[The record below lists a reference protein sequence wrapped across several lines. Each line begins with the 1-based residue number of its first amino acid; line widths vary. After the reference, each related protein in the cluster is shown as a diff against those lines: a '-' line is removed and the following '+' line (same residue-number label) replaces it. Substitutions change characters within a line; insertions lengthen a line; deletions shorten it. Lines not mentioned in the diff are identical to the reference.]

1 MRCYYYGPPSK
12 TLLRAA
18 FKVRSKAMWLRW
30 PTAAV
35 LVISWALVMPSAW
48 LLVKAGEIG
57 HALAGWCGFESRDW

>member
-1 MRCYYYGPPSK
+1 
-12 TLLRAA
+12 
-18 FKVRSKAMWLRW
+18 MWLRW